1 MFIKIDKDG
10 SLLQISSVWENGF
23 LDNEFD
29 IDMEKF
35 MFCKLENG
43 KIVYDEQ
50 AYLKMLNDK
59 EKSISIYNEINE
71 LENWLANYDKICNEH
86 ARCLRLGL
94 ECEHD
99 MEKWDKLAID
109 KIKRLNE
116 WRKL

>member
-35 MFCKLENG
+35 MFCKIEKR

-59 EKSISIYNEINE
+59 EKSISIYNEINIVLVDCE
-71 LENWLANYDKICNEH
+71 TYGITTNNGKKISN
-86 ARCLRLGL
+86 R
-94 ECEHD
+94 
-99 MEKWDKLAID
+99 
-109 KIKRLNE
+109 
-116 WRKL
+116 